1 MEFDK
6 SRVFLAVNADEL
18 KVGRIEM
25 NTTEQIFNVGNKKC
39 EKNCPVHGLVTHNSC
54 MFCDAL
60 ITERIITILKI
71 VLLAIVCG
79 IGLLALISGI
89 AVALG

>member
-6 SRVFLAVNADEL
+6 SRVFSAVNADEF
-18 KVGRIEM
+18 KVGIIEM
-25 NTTEQIFNVGNKKC
+25 NTTEQILNVGNKKC

-60 ITERIITILKI
+60 RDSPYVEACLKTMSDKQI
-71 VLLAIVCG
+71 LAIQKDLEEEWG
-79 IGLLALISGI
+79 
-89 AVALG
+89 